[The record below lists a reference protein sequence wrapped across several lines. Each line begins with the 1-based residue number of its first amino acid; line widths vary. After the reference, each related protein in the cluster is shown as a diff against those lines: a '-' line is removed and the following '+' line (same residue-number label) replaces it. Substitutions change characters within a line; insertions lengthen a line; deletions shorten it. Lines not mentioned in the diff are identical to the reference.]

1 MSFKTLPFERVQ
13 EKYRLKRLIE
23 LLPSNLNNSSCVL
36 EVGPGISPVFSH
48 INSNVTIDV
57 IEPLQEF
64 YRENLDL
71 SQGARNVR
79 VWNQTIE
86 QFINNNAKKK
96 FDLAILSSVL
106 HELEDPRNVLLQ
118 LYNLLKADG
127 QLVVIVPNNQSI
139 HRLISK
145 IKNSKHNLN
154 ELTKTEIRMQQTI
167 SFSPDSL
174 TQLLTEVG
182 FNTVSTITSF
192 IKPLPH
198 QDMENAV
205 NSGIIRIEHLDL
217 LFDIS
222 QLLDGYGSEI
232 FGVAKK

>member
-1 MSFKTLPFERVQ
+1 M
-13 EKYRLKRLIE
+13 
-23 LLPSNLNNSSCVL
+23 
-36 EVGPGISPVFSH
+36 
-48 INSNVTIDV
+48 
-57 IEPLQEF
+57 
-64 YRENLDL
+64 
-71 SQGARNVR
+71 
-79 VWNQTIE
+79 
-86 QFINNNAKKK
+86 K